1 MTAASRPV
9 ADGRLLLLLHGF
21 LGSARNLGT
30 LAHRLAQADARL
42 AVRAVDL
49 PGHGAGP
56 PLPPGA
62 DTATLARA
70 VLDGL
75 GAPGAS
81 GRLLLVGHSLGG
93 RVALRLA
100 GLAPAAVGHVTLLD
114 VSPSPLSTQGDVSR
128 VLAALAAAPARAAS
142 REPFRSHLR
151 SAGLAEPVV
160 EWLLLNLEPDDAG
173 VRWRI
178 DRPALAALHARIAG
192 EDLWPLVEGPRA
204 WTLNCV
210 RGGASPYVGGDDARR
225 LETAGCSVATVPGAG
240 HFLHAERPDEV
251 ARLVL
256 AGLPSPSA

>member
-1 MTAASRPV
+1 MTAAARPA
-9 ADGRLLLLLHGF
+9 ADGRRLVLLHGF

-62 DTATLARA
+62 DTATLARD
-70 VLDGL
+70 VLEGL
-75 GAPGAS
+75 DSPATPG
-81 GRLLLVGHSLGG
+81 GLLLVGHSLGG

-100 GLAPAAVGHVTLLD
+100 GLAPAAVAHVTLLD
-114 VSPSPLSTQGDVSR
+114 VSPSPLSTEGDVAR
-128 VLAALAAAPARAAS
+128 VLAALAAAPASAAS
-142 REPFRSHLR
+142 RESFRSHLR

-160 EWLLLNLEPDDAG
+160 EWLLLNLEPDDEG

-192 EDLWPLVEGPRA
+192 EDLWPLVEGGRE
-204 WTLNCV
+204 WTLQCV
-210 RGGASPYVGGDDARR
+210 RGGASPYVDDDAARR
-225 LETAGCSVATVPGAG
+225 LEAAGCPVATVAGAG

-256 AGLPSPSA
+256 AGLPPPRA